1 MLSPEK
7 NARTLSR
14 RLEVP
19 RALRA
24 FVRARESGLLFL
36 GAGVGAFA
44 GLVVAAMSLAVSELH
59 AVFFGLERTQ
69 RLFALDTMDPS
80 RAPIVRCGIRRVRQI
95 TPRNF
100 CVPQRFG

>member
-24 FVRARESGLLFL
+24 FVRARESSLLFL

-44 GLVVAAMSLAVSELH
+44 GLVVAAMSFAVS
-59 AVFFGLERTQ
+59 
-69 RLFALDTMDPS
+69 
-80 RAPIVRCGIRRVRQI
+80 
-95 TPRNF
+95 
-100 CVPQRFG
+100 

>member
-24 FVRARESGLLFL
+24 FVRARESSLLFL
-36 GAGVGAFA
+36 GAGVGTRTDR
-44 GLVVAAMSLAVSELH
+44 LIPMSDS
-59 AVFFGLERTQ
+59 G
-69 RLFALDTMDPS
+69 S
-80 RAPIVRCGIRRVRQI
+80 RCPVRNEPLGADYDGPASLI
-95 TPRNF
+95 F
-100 CVPQRFG
+100 LL

>member
-24 FVRARESGLLFL
+24 FVRAREISIIVL
-36 GAGVGAFA
+36 A
-44 GLVVAAMSLAVSELH
+44 AVSFSMQE
-59 AVFFGLERTQ
+59 
-69 RLFALDTMDPS
+69 
-80 RAPIVRCGIRRVRQI
+80 
-95 TPRNF
+95 
-100 CVPQRFG
+100 